1 MGRETSSMPALLHF
15 FQRGLQKT
23 KTSLLRSLQ
32 GLFGSQTG
40 AWTAETYERLEAALI
55 ATDLGV
61 EISGRLVAEIRDRYD
76 RGLIAT
82 GEDVLAVARDS
93 ILAGLPSAPPAMKMA
108 AAGPTVVMM
117 VGVNGSGKT
126 TSVAKLG
133 HYFRSQGKSV
143 VLAAGDTFRAAGI
156 EQLCIWGERIG
167 CPVVAGK
174 HGGDA
179 AAVAFD
185 AVRSSRQ
192 RGVDM
197 VLIDTAGRQH
207 TRRDLMAELEKVKRV
222 VSKELPDAPHEIW
235 LTVDASTGTN
245 ALNQAREFGK
255 LFPLTGLILT
265 KLDGTG
271 RGGVAVAINEELGYP
286 VRFVG
291 LGEQLD
297 DLQPFV
303 ATDFVKALFA

>member
-1 MGRETSSMPALLHF
+1 MASLFQF

-32 GLFGSQTG
+32 GILGKQTG
-40 AWTAETYERLEAALI
+40 AWTDEAYERLEAALI

-61 EISGRLVAEIRDRYD
+61 EISMRLVNEIRDRYE

-82 GEDVLAVARDS
+82 GEDILAVARES
-93 ILAGLPSAPPAMKMA
+93 ILASLPAAPPPMQEA
-108 AAGPTVVMM
+108 ADGPTVVMM

-126 TSVAKLG
+126 TSVAKLA
-133 HYFRSQGKSV
+133 HYFSAAGKKV
-143 VLAAGDTFRAAGI
+143 LLAAGDTFRAAGI
-156 EQLCIWGERIG
+156 EQLCIWGERVG

-185 AVRSSRQ
+185 AVRAGKQ
-192 RGVDM
+192 RAMDM

-222 VSKELPDAPHEIW
+222 VSKEMPDAPHEIW
-235 LTVDASTGTN
+235 LTVDASTGSN
-245 ALNQAREFGK
+245 ALTQAREFGK
-255 LFPLTGLILT
+255 LFPITGLILT

-271 RGGVAVAINEELGYP
+271 RGGVVVAINEELGYP

-303 ATDFVKALFA
+303 AADFVNALFA

>member
-1 MGRETSSMPALLHF
+1 M
-15 FQRGLQKT
+15 
-23 KTSLLRSLQ
+23 
-32 GLFGSQTG
+32 
-40 AWTAETYERLEAALI
+40 
-55 ATDLGV
+55 
-61 EISGRLVAEIRDRYD
+61 RLVNEIRDRYE

-82 GEDVLAVARDS
+82 GEDILAVARES
-93 ILAGLPSAPPAMKMA
+93 ILASLPAAPPPMQEA
-108 AAGPTVVMM
+108 ADGPTVVMM

-126 TSVAKLG
+126 TSVAKLA
-133 HYFRSQGKSV
+133 HYFSAAGKKV
-143 VLAAGDTFRAAGI
+143 LLAAGDTFRAAGI
-156 EQLCIWGERIG
+156 EQLCIWGERVG

-185 AVRSSRQ
+185 AVRAGKQ
-192 RGVDM
+192 RAMDM

-222 VSKELPDAPHEIW
+222 VSKEMPDAPHEIW
-235 LTVDASTGTN
+235 LTVDASTGSN
-245 ALNQAREFGK
+245 ALTQAREFGK
-255 LFPLTGLILT
+255 LFPITGLILT

-271 RGGVAVAINEELGYP
+271 RGGVVVAINEELGYP

-303 ATDFVKALFA
+303 AADFVNALFA

>member
-1 MGRETSSMPALLHF
+1 MASLFQF

-32 GLFGSQTG
+32 GILGKQTG
-40 AWTAETYERLEAALI
+40 AWTDETYERLEAALI

-61 EISGRLVAEIRDRYD
+61 EISMRLVNEIRDRYE

-82 GEDVLAVARDS
+82 GEDILAVARES
-93 ILAGLPSAPPAMKMA
+93 ILASLPAAPPPMQEA
-108 AAGPTVVMM
+108 ADGPTVVMM

-126 TSVAKLG
+126 TSVAKLA
-133 HYFRSQGKSV
+133 HYFSAAGKKV
-143 VLAAGDTFRAAGI
+143 LLAAGDTFRAAGI
-156 EQLCIWGERIG
+156 EQLCIWGERVG

-185 AVRSSRQ
+185 AVRAGKQ
-192 RGVDM
+192 RAMDM

-222 VSKELPDAPHEIW
+222 VSKEMPDAPHEIW
-235 LTVDASTGTN
+235 LTVDASTGSN
-245 ALNQAREFGK
+245 ALTQAREFGK
-255 LFPLTGLILT
+255 LFPITGLILT

-271 RGGVAVAINEELGYP
+271 RGGVVVAINEELGYP

-303 ATDFVKALFA
+303 AADFVNALFA